1 MNLYMALLVC
11 SINLEASA
19 NSPTT
24 PLDIVYEDDEVELT
38 ATCYLAESDSVIVF
52 IPSVY
57 APFEDQEKYAREI
70 AAKGLSACFSH
81 VFTDLFLPMKSSYYE
96 SIPLGALLALVAKIK
111 QKTQKPVYMVA
122 HGSGNRIIYGMAKL
136 SKLQNKDTHSL
147 AGAILLSPNLLADTP
162 EPGQDQQYMPLVHEK
177 TIPLF
182 IFQPSYS
189 PHHWHLDTLLKHI
202 RASGT
207 KVRFQRLPDVRDG
220 YALREDRTEKE
231 QVLREQAAQLFID
244 AIEQLKNE

>member
-1 MNLYMALLVC
+1 MVLLVC
-11 SINLEASA
+11 SVNVEATA
-19 NSPTT
+19 NSPAK
-24 PLDIVYEDDEVELT
+24 PLGIVYEDDEVELT
-38 ATCYLAESDSVIVF
+38 ATCYLAESDAIIVF

-57 APFEDQEKYAREI
+57 APFEDQEKFAAEI
-70 AAKGLSACFSH
+70 AANGLSACFSH

-96 SIPLGALLALVAKIK
+96 SIPLGAMLALVATIK
-111 QKTQKPVYMVA
+111 RKTQKPVYMVA

-136 SKLQNKDTHSL
+136 SMLLNKDTHSV

-162 EPGQDQQYMPLVHEK
+162 EPGKDQQYMSLVHEK

-189 PHHWHLDTLLKHI
+189 PHHWHLETLLAQI

-207 KVRFQRLPDVRDG
+207 KVRFRQLPDVRDG

-231 QVLREQAAQLFID
+231 QALREQAAQLFIG